1 MAGNPG
7 PRRSLEGK
15 VTLLVGVLVALAVAA
30 GAIAGS
36 RTGSTGLGLLFGLAL
51 ALPLAVVV
59 TRRFMTP
66 INRVLQALADGTG
79 SLTDSD
85 FSISLAETRNDE
97 LGALVKAYNA
107 IGQVL
112 RDERHDLFQ
121 RELLLDTVIQATPLA
136 LVLAG
141 PTGAVIYSNAAGR
154 QLFLGGRK
162 LEGLAFE
169 RILENAPEPLR
180 EAVRTGGDGL
190 FTIEG
195 ENGPETFHLSQ
206 KGFMLNARTHRLF
219 LFKHLTREL
228 SRREVATWKNVIRVI
243 GHELNNSLAPVSSLA
258 HSGGRLA
265 EAPEAPDK
273 EKLKTIF
280 ATIEDRTRHLKD
292 FIEGYARFA
301 RLPRPEPRAV
311 DWDGF
316 VAGLSG
322 LARFRVDGDLP
333 VKPGWFDPAQ
343 LEQVLIN
350 LVKNAH
356 ESGSSPEAVSLTV
369 SDADSGQRIVIGDR
383 GSGMSE
389 TVLASALLPF
399 YSTKRTGTGLGLPL
413 CREVVEAHGGRLS
426 LNNRETGG
434 LEVILWLP
442 PSPAP
447 GDRSMG

>member
-7 PRRSLEGK
+7 PTRSLEGK
-15 VTLLVGVLVALAVAA
+15 VTLLVGALVAVAVAA

-59 TRRFMTP
+59 TRRFMAP
-66 INRVLQALADGTG
+66 VNRVLQALVDGTG

-85 FSISLAETRNDE
+85 FSVSLAETRNDE

-136 LVLAG
+136 LVLEG
-141 PTGAVIYSNAAGR
+141 PTGAVIYSNAAAR
-154 QLFLGGRK
+154 QLFLGGRR

-169 RILENAPEPLR
+169 LILENSPDPLR

-190 FTIEG
+190 FTISG

-206 KGFMLNARTHRLF
+206 KGFMLNARAHRLF

-228 SRREVATWKNVIRVI
+228 SRREVAIWKNVIRVI

-265 EAPEAPDK
+265 EAPDK
-273 EKLKTIF
+273 DKLKTIF
-280 ATIEDRTRHLKD
+280 ATIEDRTRHLKE

-311 DWDGF
+311 DWDSY

-322 LARFRVDGDLP
+322 LARFRVDGELP
-333 VKPGWFDPAQ
+333 AEPGWFDPAQ

-356 ESGSSPEAVSLTV
+356 ESGSPPEAVSLRV
-369 SDADSGQRIVIGDR
+369 SDAAPGQRIVIGDR
-383 GSGMSE
+383 GSGMTE
-389 TVLASALLPF
+389 IVLASALLPF

-413 CREVVEAHGGRLS
+413 CREVAEAHGGRLS
-426 LNNRETGG
+426 LNNRDDGG

-442 PSPAP
+442 PAPPP
-447 GDRSMG
+447 GDGSMG

>member
-1 MAGNPG
+1 MAGDQ
-7 PRRSLEGK
+7 RIRLSLEGK

-30 GAIAGS
+30 GAFAGA
-36 RTGSTGLGLLFGLAL
+36 RTGRAGLGLLFGLAL
-51 ALPLAVVV
+51 GLPLAFVV
-59 TRRFMTP
+59 TRRFMAP
-66 INRVLQALADGTG
+66 VNRVLQALIDGTG

-85 FSISLAETRNDE
+85 FSVSLAETRNDE
-97 LGALVKAYNA
+97 LGALVQAYNA

-136 LVLAG
+136 LVLEG
-141 PTGAVIYSNAAGR
+141 PTGAVVYSNAAAR

-162 LEGLAFE
+162 LEGSAF
-169 RILENAPEPLR
+169 RDILENAPAPLGD
-180 EAVRTGGDGL
+180 AVGTGGDGL

-195 ENGPETFHLSQ
+195 DNGPETFHLSQ
-206 KGFMLNARTHRLF
+206 KAFLLNARTHRLF

-228 SRREVATWKNVIRVI
+228 SRREVAIWKNVIRVI

-265 EAPEAPDK
+265 EALDSD
-273 EKLKTIF
+273 KLKTIF

-301 RLPRPEPRAV
+301 RLPRPELQAV
-311 DWDGF
+311 DWTRF
-316 VAGLSG
+316 VAGLSE
-322 LARFRVDGDLP
+322 LARFRLDGDLP
-333 VKPGWFDPAQ
+333 AEPGWFDPAQ

-350 LVKNAH
+350 LLKNAH
-356 ESGSSPEAVSLTV
+356 ESGSPPEDVSLSV
-369 SDADSGQRIVIGDR
+369 SAAEPGQRIVIGDR

-389 TVLASALLPF
+389 TVLASAWLPF

-413 CREVVEAHGGRLS
+413 CREVAEAHGGRLS
-426 LNNRETGG
+426 LNNRDDGG
-434 LEVILWLP
+434 LEVSLWLP
-442 PSPAP
+442 AGPPP
-447 GDRSMG
+447 GERTMS

>member
-1 MAGNPG
+1 MGRDSRP
-7 PRRSLEGK
+7 PRSLEGK
-15 VTLLVGVLVALAVAA
+15 ITLLAGGLAAAGVALGSGAA
-30 GAIAGS
+30 MLTESGW
-36 RTGSTGLGLLFGLAL
+36 LGLIFGLAVTIPL
-51 ALPLAVVV
+51 ALLVI
-59 TRRFMTP
+59 RRFMAP
-66 INRVLQALADGTG
+66 VNRLLQALVDGTR

-85 FSISLAETRNDE
+85 FSVSLAETRDDE
-97 LGALVKAYNA
+97 LGSLVRAYNA

-136 LVLAG
+136 LVLQG
-141 PTGAVIYSNAAGR
+141 PTGAVIYSNTAAR

-162 LEGLAFE
+162 LEGASFDALLDA
-169 RILENAPEPLR
+169 APEALR
-180 EAVRTGGDGL
+180 HAVRSGRDGL

-195 ENGPETFHLSQ
+195 DTGPETFHLSQ
-206 KGFMLNARTHRLF
+206 KGFMLNAREHRLV
-219 LFKHLTREL
+219 LLKHLTREL
-228 SRREVATWKNVIRVI
+228 SRREVETWKKVIRVI

-265 EAPEAPDK
+265 DDPDPER
-273 EKLKTIF
+273 LKTIF

-301 RLPRPEPRAV
+301 RLPRPDPGPV
-311 DWDGF
+311 DWSAF
-316 VAGLSG
+316 LAGLSG
-322 LARFRVDGDLP
+322 VSRYRVEGTLP
-333 VKPGWFDPAQ
+333 DDPGWFDPAQ

-356 ESGSSPEAVSLTV
+356 ESGSPPEAVSLSV
-369 SDADSGQRIVIGDR
+369 EHQASGQRIVVADR
-383 GSGMSE
+383 GSGMSD
-389 TVLASALLPF
+389 TVLANALLPF

-426 LNNRETGG
+426 LGNREGGG

-442 PSPAP
+442 PRPAP
-447 GDRSMG
+447 GSAAMG